1 MKDARFERK
10 YPNRRIQ
17 VSEIG
22 WIERLLDKPLDDFRK
37 YCITFILVSYL
48 ISVKRASYS
57 ETFDIIKSWLDEC
70 ASIRRLDFNGKW
82 RIKYY
87 IKRVRNFKPISLHK
101 LKNEHNLRDI
111 YTAAKGG
118 DNILS
123 DGNIFPYNLEHDSH
137 HTLNGMLLL
146 QCLFCKTF
154 HFKHQYILH
163 IYCDYIKRTK
173 RL

>member
-111 YTAAKGG
+111 YTR
-118 DNILS
+118 
-123 DGNIFPYNLEHDSH
+123 
-137 HTLNGMLLL
+137 L
-146 QCLFCKTF
+146 QKEG
-154 HFKHQYILH
+154 I
-163 IYCDYIKRTK
+163 IS
-173 RL
+173 